1 MPESGDSVKPVQ
13 DAVLDW
19 KLALHN
25 WRRDPSNENT
35 RAVILT
41 GDVVSGYALEMASQ
55 LERLKRES
63 EKDPSA

>member
-1 MPESGDSVKPVQ
+1 MRQVKE
-13 DAVLDW
+13 AVLDW

-41 GDVVSGYALEMASQ
+41 GDVVSGYTLAMAEQ

-63 EKDPSA
+63 EKDPRA